1 MQFETENI
9 ALKFSALTIDFTI
22 DLTVINNLDALFEA
36 LVNKGSDHPDV
47 VDERIP
53 YWADLWASA
62 IGLSHYLVDN
72 QNIVKDKNVFEIGCG
87 LGLPAIVAG
96 KLGAASTTLTDYLQE
111 ALDFAQLN
119 WEKNLPLQNVAFSL
133 LDWRNIPPPS
143 PPQYKADILLAAD
156 VAYEKRAFEPLLN
169 AFSQLVKPNGK
180 ILIAEPNRYI
190 SKHFFENL
198 SNQGFSVKKTTLDIE
213 RRGHVFKVNVFE
225 LGF

>member
-9 ALKFSALTIDFTI
+9 ALKFGALSIDFTI

-111 ALDFAQLN
+111 ALDFI
-119 WEKNLPLQNVAFSL
+119 K
-133 LDWRNIPPPS
+133 
-143 PPQYKADILLAAD
+143 
-156 VAYEKRAFEPLLN
+156 
-169 AFSQLVKPNGK
+169 LVKPQK
-180 ILIAEPNRYI
+180 AFITHI
-190 SKHFFENL
+190 SHL
-198 SNQGFSVKKTTLDIE
+198 MGFHEEVQKQLPE
-213 RRGHVFKVNVFE
+213 NVF
-225 LGF
+225 LAYDNLIINS